1 MINTIS
7 PLSFLLY
14 TYINVSLD
22 PDKKKIVTLIIKKKI
37 EFIIYQKIFLLSKIK
52 ENFCAPQSAFFLWGA
67 EWHILY
73 GKRDN

>member
-22 PDKKKIVTLIIKKKI
+22 PDKKKIVTLIIKKKLNLLYI
-37 EFIIYQKIFLLSKIK
+37 KKIFIIQ
-52 ENFCAPQSAFFLWGA
+52 N
-67 EWHILY
+67 
-73 GKRDN
+73 